1 MNIFTIQDK
10 LDYWSISTEFLC
22 LLSSIVIMVFL
33 WKLFRAFGTEK
44 YWLFAV
50 TGLTLCIFGLLLDL
64 TGEIINITQLISN
77 ISIKVIIVLGMLLL
91 SIGAVYIVRQLIS
104 LAVIDQ
110 LTGLYNKSYLLKTMD
125 KEIERSRRYGLSF
138 SILFL
143 DIDDFKEINY
153 RMGNL
158 IGNVILRNI
167 SGLLRQKVRNT
178 DVLGRYGG
186 DEFLLLMPQT
196 DINGAN
202 ELFCRIIE
210 KVTVVDY
217 PGGNKIGIKGG
228 IASFP
233 ADGNNS
239 KQLINSAQSRMD
251 IY

>member
-1 MNIFTIQDK
+1 MNLLTVQDR
-10 LDYWSISTEFLC
+10 LDYWNISTETLC
-22 LLSSIVIMVFL
+22 LLSSIVFLVLL
-33 WKLFRAFGTEK
+33 WKLFRTFGTEK
-44 YWLFAV
+44 YWLLAI
-50 TGLTLCIFGLLLDL
+50 TGLALCVLGLLLDL
-64 TGEIINITQLISN
+64 TGELINITQLISN
-77 ISIKVIIVLGMLLL
+77 ITIKALIALGMLLL
-91 SIGAVYIVRQLIS
+91 SVGAAYIVRQLINLS
-104 LAVIDQ
+104 VIDQ

-143 DIDDFKEINY
+143 DIDNFMEINY

-158 IGNVILRNI
+158 IGNVILRNV
-167 SGLLRQKVRNT
+167 SGLLRQNVRNT

-202 ELFCRIIE
+202 ELFCRINE
-210 KVTVVDY
+210 NVTVVDY

-239 KQLINSAQSRMD
+239 RELINSAQSRMD